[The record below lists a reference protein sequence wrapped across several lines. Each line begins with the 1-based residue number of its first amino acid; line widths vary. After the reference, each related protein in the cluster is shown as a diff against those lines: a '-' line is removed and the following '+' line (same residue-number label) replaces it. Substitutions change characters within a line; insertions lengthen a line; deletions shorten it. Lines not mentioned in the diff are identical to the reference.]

1 MKIVGFIV
9 YVLLQIVFIPAAVI
23 GIALTGYKQIAVS
36 KRLGV
41 SQTAI
46 EIINGRWT
54 MHIFGIRQDPA
65 TAALIS
71 VLPNTSVAGL
81 WLVLFP
87 LWLQT
92 RLSGELSFYPRIPKS
107 GDEKIAD
114 LVPAR
119 TLFFDQIIERVLKDV
134 DQMVF
139 MGAGYDTR
147 AYGIFSD
154 AEVTF
159 FELDQSVVQ
168 QHKRQMLG
176 KSDLK
181 SDHVTF
187 VSLDFSEDDLFEKLS
202 AAGFDASK
210 KTLFLWEGVTLY
222 LSLTQVQQTMKMVK
236 EKSAP
241 GSILL
246 ADIYGDRMIKV
257 LGGSRTAGKVLELTD
272 EGLVFGLSL
281 ATHWKQELEDFIE
294 AQSMSVGEAHFLGSN
309 DKNGPYA
316 VVAEILS

>member
-1 MKIVGFIV
+1 MKIVALVIYIV
-9 YVLLQIVFIPAAVI
+9 LQIAFIPLAVL
-23 GIALTGYKQIAVS
+23 GIALTGYKQVAVS

-54 MHIFGIRQDPA
+54 MHIFGIREDPA

-71 VLPNTSVAGL
+71 VLPNTSVTGL

-92 RLSGELSFYPRIPKS
+92 KLSGQLSFYPRIPKR

-119 TLFFDQIIERVLKDV
+119 TLYFDRIIKRALKDV
-134 DQMVF
+134 DQMVL

-147 AYGIFSD
+147 AYGVFAD
-154 AEVTF
+154 ADVTF
-159 FELDQSVVQ
+159 FELDQSAVQ
-168 QHKRQMLG
+168 RHKREMLS
-176 KSDLK
+176 KTDLK
-181 SDHVTF
+181 SEHVTF
-187 VSLDFSEDDLFEKLS
+187 VNIDFSKDDLFETLS

-222 LSLTQVQQTMKMVK
+222 LSLNQVQQTMKVVK
-236 EKSAP
+236 DKSTP
-241 GSILL
+241 ESVLL
-246 ADIYGDRMIKV
+246 ADIYGDRMIELLGRSKV
-257 LGGSRTAGKVLELTD
+257 AGKVLELTD
-272 EGLVFGLSL
+272 EGLVFGLSF
-281 ATHWKQELEDFIE
+281 AANWEQELEDFIE
-294 AQSMSVGEAHFLGSN
+294 AQSMSVGETHFLGSN
-309 DKNGPYA
+309 DEKGPYA
-316 VVAEILS
+316 VVAEILC

>member
-1 MKIVGFIV
+1 MKSVAFVI
-9 YVLLQIVFIPAAVI
+9 YVVVQLALLPFAAI
-23 GIALTGYKQIAVS
+23 GIALTGYRQIAVS

-41 SQTAI
+41 SQTAV

-54 MHIFGIRQDPA
+54 MHIFGIREDSA

-71 VLPNTSVAGL
+71 VLPNTSVTGL

-92 RLSGELSFYPRIPKS
+92 KISGELSFYPRVPKT
-107 GDEKIAD
+107 GDEKISD

-119 TLFFDQIIERVLKDV
+119 TLHFDRIIERALTDV
-134 DQMVF
+134 EQMVL

-154 AEVTF
+154 ANVRF
-159 FELDQSVVQ
+159 FELDQPVVQ
-168 QHKRQMLG
+168 LHKQEMLG
-176 KSDLK
+176 KAALNSE
-181 SDHVTF
+181 HVTF
-187 VSLDFSEDDLFEKLS
+187 VNLDFSEDDLFEKLS

-222 LSLTQVQQTMKMVK
+222 LSASQVQRTMKSVK
-236 EKSAP
+236 DNSAS

-246 ADIYGDRMIKV
+246 ADIYGDRMIEV
-257 LGGSRTAGKVLELTD
+257 LGRSKTAGKVLDLTD
-272 EGLVFGLSL
+272 EALVFGLPF
-281 ATHWKQELEDFIE
+281 AANWKQTLEGFVA
-294 AQSMSVGEAHFLGSN
+294 AQSMTVGEAHFLGSN
-309 DKNGPYA
+309 DEKGPYA
-316 VVAEILS
+316 VVVKIQC